1 MIFLAL
7 LLAVV
12 TSPYAPP
19 TYACNGSTAVF
30 TINFP
35 YLTNTDV
42 VLTSTTA
49 AGVATTLAQGTDF
62 TLNVSSSSSTALATL
77 ASPAS
82 TCPTGNQ
89 LKIFRATAKTQPYS
103 FRMQTSFN
111 PALLELAYDRQ
122 LMITQET
129 AAGTAASGDISQ
141 ATVLIPG
148 TTTAV
153 NISSL
158 LAGSPIAAKAF
169 GVLCD
174 GSDEHARIQQC
185 LTSATQCLMPPSNS
199 CSSGSTTLSVP
210 TGHRLVGHGKQST
223 TITYAGTGCALS
235 FDNNDGG
242 GMEKIHINV
251 TNTAATVRNMCV
263 TNAVGPT
270 LRLSFPEVMLVGA
283 SNPPVTGAYCVF
295 MNSTTGNSL
304 YYNLFT
310 QLVTLRC
317 DRGVELLA
325 GAGTGGVN
333 ANWFL
338 GYSSNGNV
346 TGTYFDGLSG
356 DNYVQGHCNASGT
369 TFGQVCAVIGNG
381 VLTSSGNELHLVSDT
396 GGSWGSVVNIQ
407 NHAVNSMIFSD
418 NESSG
423 ADTFSADSTNF
434 IFSTAALGAASR
446 HAYLP
451 DLFSSAVSNFGASLF
466 IGGAVRTTGT
476 APIVKTNADYV
487 ITQFDRNVCSG
498 GLTGP
503 HTFTLP
509 NATGSNLEICDSDG
523 TITGTNTISI
533 APPTGGSG
541 RINGSASNLVLNAP
555 GKNASCSAPSF
566 GLIWSC
572 KVSP

>member
-7 LLAVV
+7 LLATV
-12 TSPYAPP
+12 TAPYAPP

-30 TINFP
+30 TVNFP
-35 YLTNTDV
+35 YLVNTDV

-49 AGVATTLAQGTDF
+49 GGVATTLAQGTDF

-77 ASPAS
+77 AAPAS

-129 AAGTAASGDISQ
+129 AVGTAASGDISQ

-185 LTSATQCLMPPSNS
+185 LTSATQCLLPPLTTCNW
-199 CSSGSTTLSVP
+199 GSTTLTAP

-223 TITYAGTGCALS
+223 VGTYTGTGCAIT

-242 GMEKIHINV
+242 GMEKMRINV
-251 TNTAATVRNMCV
+251 TNTAATVHNICV
-263 TNAVGPT
+263 SNAAGPT
-270 LRLSFPEVMLVGA
+270 LRLSFPEVMAVGA
-283 SNPPVTGAYCVF
+283 SNPPVTGAYCVY
-295 MNSTTGNSL
+295 MHSTTGNSL

-317 DRGVELLA
+317 DRGVEML
-325 GAGTGGVN
+325 GDTGSGGVN
-333 ANWFL
+333 ANWL
-338 GYSSNGNV
+338 VGYSSNANV
-346 TGTYFDGLSG
+346 TGTYFDNFSG

-369 TFGQVCAVIGNG
+369 SFAQGCAVIGDG
-381 VLTSSGNELHLVSDT
+381 THSSSGNELHLVSDAGSAGFVFNLQANASNSLLFST
-396 GGSWGSVVNIQ
+396 NEGGGPDIV
-407 NHAVNSMIFSD
+407 A
-418 NESSG
+418 G
-423 ADTFSADSTNF
+423 DSTNN
-434 IFSTAALGAASR
+434 IFSNRAVGAASR
-446 HAYLP
+446 HTFLP
-451 DLFSSAVSNFGASLF
+451 DLILGNGIAG
-466 IGGAVRTTGT
+466 TTGLFNSTFIVARLVATT
-476 APIVKTNADYV
+476 AAGGGTVALAAGSAAVTVASGA
-487 ITQFDRNVCSG
+487 RCVCSDTTAINACKAAVASTTLT
-498 GLTGP
+498 LTG
-503 HTFTLP
+503 
-509 NATGSNLEICDSDG
+509 
-523 TITGTNTISI
+523 TGTDT
-533 APPTGGSG
+533 
-541 RINGSASNLVLNAP
+541 
-555 GKNASCSAPSF
+555 
-566 GLIWSC
+566 
-572 KVSP
+572 VSYFCY